1 MLIEEIKAHCQ
12 DAETRLER
20 LYNFL
25 KIADYKTEMAQ
36 IEKTMSQRITSSKRL
51 KLLAKS

>member
-36 IEKTMSQRITSSKRL
+36 IEKTISQSDFWDNKE
-51 KLLAKS
+51 KAQ